1 MYEGHFIFLNV
12 QIVIG
17 SDINL
22 IEEAGVNMKP
32 SAYRQ

>member
-1 MYEGHFIFLNV
+1 MYESNFIFLNV

-22 IEEAGVNMKP
+22 IEEASGNMKP
-32 SAYRQ
+32 SAYQH

>member
-1 MYEGHFIFLNV
+1 MYESNFIFLNV

-22 IEEAGVNMKP
+22 IEEAGGNIKP
-32 SAYRQ
+32 SDYQH